1 MKLNFYS
8 TMINRCDVYC
18 VSISSSIKPHTK
30 VTNNAWLLTDTLC
43 GFLSLDPASS
53 DSFAF
58 ETIWNVLNANFHLTI
73 HDFRKL
79 KHKSW
84 DNGTHKS
91 LCSSDV
97 FLPCYY
103 NRKTVDLL
111 SQENCL
117 RENIFNY
124 FFAFVIHKKKR
135 PRQPLNQDLLPMR
148 RLDLLSTHNSWF
160 IFHLS
165 EKFSFCASRALG
177 LKGGRGWVAFYCSWK
192 ADTLYLIDGEFEHWR
207 NVCACNHCKLS

>member
-1 MKLNFYS
+1 MFIAFPSAHPSNLIRKSQIMHDYWLTLYAVFYPS
-8 TMINRCDVYC
+8 IPHHQIRLPSKQYGMFWTQTSIWLFMIFENKNIKAGTME
-18 VSISSSIKPHTK
+18 PT
-30 VTNNAWLLTDTLC
+30 
-43 GFLSLDPASS
+43 
-53 DSFAF
+53 
-58 ETIWNVLNANFHLTI
+58 
-73 HDFRKL
+73 
-79 KHKSW
+79 
-84 DNGTHKS
+84 KS

-97 FLPCYY
+97 FLPSIIIGKLWICYL
-103 NRKTVDLL
+103 KKIV
-111 SQENCL
+111 CGK
-117 RENIFNY
+117 IFLIA